1 MRLRSR
7 HLLHATRW
15 GGCHG
20 VTRRDGR
27 SGEDRW
33 LDVPRS
39 VVVTVAVPVCP
50 VRSLARRFPG
60 GPRCSTPRRSSSPDR
75 LRGGPSRSVTRRRAC
90 WDGLGAPLAPPQ
102 SRRGIVAEAPGA
114 PHGPRAPA
122 GQPRLPGGPGG
133 RRTARAARRSP
144 RRRLVDGGLHV
155 AARGRCGAGTGFRAS
170 FRVGTT
176 TVGLAGGAARD
187 RVELDRLSQ
196 PGRTPA
202 SLPARDHCRSAH
214 SHSTARST
222 STSPP
227 PDTSRHHQGATR

>member
-7 HLLHATRW
+7 YLLHATRW

-33 LDVPRS
+33 LDGPGS
-39 VVVTVAVPVCP
+39 VVVNVAVPISA

-75 LRGGPSRSVTRRRAC
+75 LRGGPSRSVTPRRAC

-102 SRRGIVAEAPGA
+102 SRRCTVAEGAKRTAQPAGTSRTAASSGRPGRPANRSASATVTASASSMVACMSRRGADVAQAPGSA
-114 PHGPRAPA
+114 PRFGSAPPQSASPGVLRATASNATVTPSRGGHPRP
-122 GQPRLPGGPGG
+122 
-133 RRTARAARRSP
+133 S
-144 RRRLVDGGLHV
+144 
-155 AARGRCGAGTGFRAS
+155 
-170 FRVGTT
+170 
-176 TVGLAGGAARD
+176 
-187 RVELDRLSQ
+187 
-196 PGRTPA
+196 
-202 SLPARDHCRSAH
+202 PARDHCRSAH